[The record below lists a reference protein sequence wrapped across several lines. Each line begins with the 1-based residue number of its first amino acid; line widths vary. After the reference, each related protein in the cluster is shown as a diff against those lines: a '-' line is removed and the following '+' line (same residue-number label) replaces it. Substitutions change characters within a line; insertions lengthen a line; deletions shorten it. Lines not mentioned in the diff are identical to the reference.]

1 MTTKLSLLFVLLLL
15 ALPVASAEAK
25 SPPKGKYACSYTTF
39 SGTFS
44 AGILYITS
52 KSTYNVNRKGKGRY
66 STSGRRIR
74 WRTGSYAN
82 SDPKTYGVWRR
93 EVGPSGTSYE
103 IRLRRRSDDREV
115 FVCETRPR

>member
-1 MTTKLSLLFVLLLL
+1 MPSKILLVLVLLAL
-15 ALPVASAEAK
+15 ALPVSAAEAK
-25 SPPKGKYACSYTTF
+25 SPPKGKYPCSYTTF

-44 AGILYITS
+44 AGILNITS
-52 KSTYNVNRKGKGRY
+52 KSTYNVNGKGKGRY

-74 WRTGSYAN
+74 WRTGSYAK
-82 SDPKTYGVWRR
+82 SDPRTYGVWRR